1 MEGNKKQ
8 QTDVIDIG
16 KITRSLYARKKLFFI
31 VLPIVFVLSSIYIFS
46 LPRYYTST
54 VKLAP
59 ETDNSLAEGGLSSL
73 ASSFGFD
80 IGSMNTSDAIF
91 PELYPELLGTNDF
104 ITRFFNVTVEDEAC
118 TFKTDY
124 YTYLTTLRKR
134 PWWSPI
140 TDFFNGIVKAILP
153 KAEDEET
160 GNTAKNGTG
169 GGNTFNPLHLTKKQN
184 DVAEAI
190 KGSIR
195 CNIDRKTSLITI
207 EVTDQDRRI
216 CATIADSIRLKIQEL
231 IIDYRTHKARVD
243 VEYYQKLTEE
253 AKADYEKARL
263 AYTHFADGN
272 RNAILESVTSKRDD
286 LEKDM
291 SMKYTNYTTY
301 NGQLQAAVAKL
312 QQRTP
317 SFTLLQGASV
327 PVRPVGPK
335 RVRFI
340 FIMMFLACIGLS
352 GYIFVKDRG

>member
-1 MEGNKKQ
+1 MAGKQ
-8 QTDVIDIG
+8 EANIIDIS
-16 KITRSLYARKKLFFI
+16 KILRTIYARKKLFLI
-31 VLPIVFVLSSIYIFS
+31 VLPIVFVLSCVYIFS

-104 ITRFFNVTVEDEAC
+104 ITKFFTVTVEDEKN

-124 YTYLTTLRKR
+124 YTYLTQLQKR
-134 PWWSPI
+134 PWWTPV
-140 TDFFNGIVKAILP
+140 TDFFGGIVKAILP
-153 KAEDEET
+153 SNEDEVPGSS
-160 GNTAKNGTG
+160 GNSTANGK
-169 GGNTFNPLHLTKKQN
+169 NTFNPLHLTKKQN
-184 DVAEAI
+184 DVAENI
-190 KGSIR
+190 KGRIK

-243 VEYYQKLTEE
+243 VDYYTKLTEE
-253 AKADYEKARL
+253 AKAEYEKARQR
-263 AYTHFADGN
+263 YIRFADGN
-272 RNAILESVTSKRDD
+272 RNSILESVTSKKDD
-286 LEKDM
+286 LENEM
-291 SMKYTNYTTY
+291 SMRYTNYTTY

-317 SFTLLQGASV
+317 SFALLQGASI
-327 PVRPVGPK
+327 PIKPVGPK
-335 RVRFI
+335 RVRFV
-340 FIMMFLACIGLS
+340 FIMMFLTCIGLS
-352 GYIFVKDRG
+352 AYILVKDRG